1 MKTRHL
7 TEEAILGLAGKR
19 LTDKAQRAVEEHLAE
34 CAECRKEYAEFE
46 FAHSVVGRV
55 AEIGYQEALWE
66 LPREAVIRPKREF
79 AFPWKPIL
87 AITFGCVCVI
97 ALLFYPRIVPVASA
111 AELLSSAMQYED
123 HTGDVKA
130 FRIQVS
136 GQTCATGQASER
148 MASFDSSVRCGRALQ
163 HIHNSQW
170 GHGNPLSARTY
181 ATWRESLHRRRD
193 RVTKREKSWE
203 INTTTDEGTIH
214 TATLELRSSDYHTT
228 KLTLDFADNEEVS
241 ISEDTEPLPTP
252 GDIASK
258 TSTPQPQFVDSPGDI
273 LEVQAW
279 KVLHQ
284 LNADSGWEAVI
295 LRSGPEVR
303 VKASVHD
310 DPRREELTKAFAAY
324 PDVVLDIH
332 PSDNPGDVSDV
343 FPSKAQFAEDAPA
356 LATGWLKQQF
366 PDPDQRADFS
376 NSVLRSSRAILG
388 RAFIIDRLKQRR
400 TALAHCSCAKDLA
413 ALVVTEKR
421 ALGVLENG
429 LFADVEPMFGSSLG
443 TSSNVLTLGQ
453 ARDLDGTLHELL
465 WRSSATTGGT
475 FDMRVEQVRKLLA
488 QN

>member
-7 TEEAILGLAGKR
+7 TEEAMLGLAGKR
-19 LTDKAQRAVEEHLAE
+19 LTDKAQRAVEEHLTE
-34 CAECRKEYAEFE
+34 CAECREEYAEFE

-66 LPREAVIRPKREF
+66 LPRESVMRPKREF

-97 ALLFYPRIVPVASA
+97 ALLFYPRMVSVASA
-111 AELLSSAMQYED
+111 AELLSNAMRYED
-123 HTGDVKA
+123 RTGDAKA

-136 GQTCATGQASER
+136 GQTCASGQASER

-181 ATWRESLHRRRD
+181 ATWRKSLHRHQD
-193 RVTKREKSWE
+193 RVTKQERLWE

-241 ISEDTEPLPTP
+241 ISEDTEPLSIPSET
-252 GDIASK
+252 GNDITSK
-258 TSTPQPQFVDSPGDI
+258 TTTPQPQFVDSPGDI

-284 LNADSGWEAVI
+284 LDADSGWEAVV

-310 DPRREELTKAFAAY
+310 DARREELTKAFAAY
-324 PDVVLDIH
+324 PGVVLDIH

-343 FPSKAQFAEDAPA
+343 FQVKRSLQKTR
-356 LATGWLKQQF
+356 LL
-366 PDPDQRADFS
+366 S
-376 NSVLRSSRAILG
+376 LR
-388 RAFIIDRLKQRR
+388 
-400 TALAHCSCAKDLA
+400 
-413 ALVVTEKR
+413 
-421 ALGVLENG
+421 
-429 LFADVEPMFGSSLG
+429 
-443 TSSNVLTLGQ
+443 
-453 ARDLDGTLHELL
+453 DG
-465 WRSSATTGGT
+465 
-475 FDMRVEQVRKLLA
+475 
-488 QN
+488 